1 MWNSSLKLA
10 FWEFKG
16 YYKGNFQF
24 DILSLLHIN
33 YYFETQMT
41 ILRFAIGNRMQKRM
55 QSHQMP
61 KLAMES

>member
-41 ILRFAIGNRMQKRM
+41 ILRFELVTVCKNACK
-55 QSHQMP
+55 SHQMP